1 MIILIENVNI
11 QKKVFYDFFGVI
23 NLVGLIEYVLMRYEY
38 KDKKV
43 NIFGDKIININ
54 ISYTLF

>member
-11 QKKVFYDFFGVI
+11 QKKVFYDFFDVI